1 MAGKSSEAP
10 KHSNRLALERSPY
23 LLQHANNPVQWF
35 PWGDEA
41 IELARKEGKLI
52 FLSVGYSTCHWC
64 HVMERESFEN
74 ESIAKVMNEHYINIK
89 VDREERPDIDKV
101 YMAFVQASCGGGG
114 WPMSVFLT
122 PDLTPVLGG
131 TYYPPEDMHGRP
143 GFKSVLLSVAKSWKD
158 NRQKCNQTGNKI
170 MEILRQTTVLEVPIA
185 AQFINGAPALDECAP
200 QCYEKLVQIFEPRF
214 GGFGHAPKFPQPS
227 IFTFLFYFYA
237 RDPSSV
243 KGKKALDMC
252 LYSLRMM
259 ARGGIHDHIGQ
270 GFARYSTDVKWHVP
284 HFEKMLYDQG
294 QLAVAYC
301 DAYLATKNE
310 FYANVVR
317 DILKYVE
324 RDLSD
329 ESGGFYSA
337 EDADSLPSQT
347 STEKKEGAFYVWTY
361 DEVHEILN
369 KPIENCPAG
378 TDGKEITNGD
388 IFCFHYN
395 IKPGGNV
402 NPSSDPHGE
411 LVNQNVLI
419 VLGSEDATS
428 KHFLLPKET
437 IQEILQ
443 EAREKIFE
451 ARDLRP
457 RPHLDDKMLT
467 SWNALMIS
475 GFCKAAQALDDTR
488 YAERAVKAARFVKK
502 HLYDA
507 VSCRLLRSCYRDAG
521 APGGVGQTST
531 PIPGFLDDY
540 AFLVQA
546 LLDLYEATFDANW
559 LEWAVQLQE
568 TQDELFWDE
577 GSAAYYTSPNTDQT
591 VILRMKEDQDGAEP
605 SGNTVSTWNLL
616 RLSVLLEQPALRER
630 AERLL
635 GIFTS
640 RLTNLPHAL
649 PGLAAALML
658 FHDSHTQVFVTGRA
672 SDPDTG
678 ALVATARRRLLPG
691 RVLALADG
699 NLESVLY
706 RKSEVFRRL
715 KPQGGRAA
723 AYVCRNHVCSLPVTS
738 PEDLEKLLELPRRG

>member
-10 KHSNRLALERSPY
+10 KHSNRLSLERSPY
-23 LLQHANNPVQWF
+23 LRQHANNPVQWF

-74 ESIAKVMNEHYINIK
+74 ESVAKIMNENYINIK

-122 PDLTPVLGG
+122 PDLTPVMGG
-131 TYYPPEDMHGRP
+131 TYFPPEDQHGRP
-143 GFKSVLLSVAKSWKD
+143 GFKSVLQSVAKSWRE
-158 NRQKCNQTGNKI
+158 NRQKCNNTGNRI
-170 MEILRQTTVLEVPIA
+170 MDILRETTVLEIPIA
-185 AQFINGAPALDECAP
+185 AQLITGVPSLEECAP
-200 QCYEKLVQIFEPRF
+200 KCYEKLVQIYESRF

-227 IFTFLFYFYA
+227 IFTFLFHFYA

-259 ARGGIHDHIGQ
+259 ARGGIHDHVGQ
-270 GFARYSTDVKWHVP
+270 GFARYSTDMKWHIP

-294 QLAVAYC
+294 QLVVAYC
-301 DAYLATKNE
+301 DAFLATNNY
-310 FYANVVR
+310 FYADVAR

-329 ESGGFYSA
+329 KSGGFYSA
-337 EDADSLPSQT
+337 EDADSLPT
-347 STEKKEGAFYVWTY
+347 HDSTEKKEGAFYAWTY

-369 KPIENCPAG
+369 QRVESCPAG
-378 TDGKEITNGD
+378 SDGKEVTNGD
-388 IFCFHYN
+388 IFCFHYSV
-395 IKPGGNV
+395 KPGGNV

-419 VLGSEDATS
+419 MFGSEEETS
-428 KHFLLPKET
+428 KHFLLPKEKV
-437 IQEILQ
+437 QEIL
-443 EAREKIFE
+443 RESRDKLFE
-451 ARDLRP
+451 VRGRRP

-475 GFCKAAQALDDTR
+475 GFAKAAQALGDDR
-488 YAERAVKAARFVKK
+488 YAERAVKAAQFVKK

-507 VSCRLLRSCYRDAG
+507 ANKRLLRSCYRGDN
-521 APGGVGQTST
+521 GGVIQIAN
-531 PIPGFLDDY
+531 PIGGFLDDY
-540 AFLVQA
+540 AFLIQA
-546 LLDLYEATFDANW
+546 LIDLYETTFDANW
-559 LEWAVQLQE
+559 LEWALQLQE
-568 TQDELFWDE
+568 VQDALLWDE
-577 GSAAYYTSPNTDQT
+577 GSAAYFTSPNTDQT

-605 SGNTVSTWNLL
+605 SGNTVSAWNLL
-616 RLSVLLEQPALRER
+616 RLAALLEQPALHER

-635 GIFTS
+635 AIFTS
-640 RLTNLPHAL
+640 RLTSLPHAL
-649 PGLAAALML
+649 PGLTAALMMH
-658 FHDSHTQVFVTGRA
+658 HDSHTQVFVTGKL
-672 SDPDTG
+672 SDPDTA
-678 ALVATARRRLLPG
+678 ALVAEARRRLLPG
-691 RVLALADG
+691 RVMALADG
-699 NLESVLY
+699 NRESILY
-706 RKSEVFRRL
+706 RKSEVFQRL
-715 KPQGGRAA
+715 RPQGGRAA
-723 AYVCRNHVCSLPVTS
+723 AYVCRHHACSLPVTS
-738 PEDLEKLLELPRRG
+738 AEDLDKLLAPGPR

>member
-10 KHSNRLALERSPY
+10 KHSNRLSLERSPY
-23 LLQHANNPVQWF
+23 LRQHANNPVQWF

-41 IELARKEGKLI
+41 IELARREGKLI

-74 ESIAKVMNEHYINIK
+74 ENIAKVMNEHYINIK

-158 NRQKCNQTGNKI
+158 NRQKCNNTGNRI
-170 MEILRQTTVLEVPIA
+170 MEILRQTTVLEIPIA
-185 AQFINGAPALDECAP
+185 AQLITGVPPLEECAP
-200 QCYEKLVQIFEPRF
+200 QCYEKLVQIFESRF

-227 IFTFLFYFYA
+227 IFTFLFYFYS

-270 GFARYSTDVKWHVP
+270 GFARYSTDTKWHVP

-301 DAYLATKNE
+301 DAFLATNNNI
-310 FYANVVR
+310 YADVVR
-317 DILKYVE
+317 GILSYVE

-337 EDADSLPSQT
+337 EDADSLPTHS

-361 DEVHEILN
+361 DEVHDILN
-369 KPIENCPAG
+369 TPIEGCPAG
-378 TDGKEITNGD
+378 SGGKEITNGD

-395 IKPGGNV
+395 VKPGGNV

-419 VLGSEDATS
+419 MFGSEEQSAQ
-428 KHFLLPKET
+428 HFLLPKEK

-443 EAREKIFE
+443 ESREKLFE
-451 ARDLRP
+451 VRGRRP

-475 GFCKAAQALDDTR
+475 GFAKAAQALGDDK
-488 YAERAVKAARFVKK
+488 YAERAVKAACFVKK

-507 VSCRLLRSCYRDAG
+507 VSNRLLRSCYRGDN
-521 APGGVGQTST
+521 GGVIQTTS

-546 LLDLYEATFDANW
+546 LLDLYEATFDTNW

-568 TQDELFWDE
+568 VQDELFWDE
-577 GSAAYYTSPNTDQT
+577 GSAAYFTSPNTDQT
-591 VILRMKEDQDGAEP
+591 VIMRMKEDQDGAEP

-616 RLSVLLEQPALRER
+616 RLSALLEQPAHRER

-635 GIFTS
+635 AIFTS
-640 RLTNLPHAL
+640 RLTSLPHAL

-658 FHDSHTQVFVTGRA
+658 YHDSHTQVFVTGQK
-672 SDPDTG
+672 SDPDTE

-715 KPQGGRAA
+715 RPQGGRAA
-723 AYVCRNHVCSLPVTS
+723 AYVCKHHACSLPVTS
-738 PEDLEKLLELPRRG
+738 PEDLDKLLQPK